1 MLTVQISGLTPHN
14 DTTPITGLLEAL
26 VSELRV
32 LRRLS
37 DGDKRPLVL
46 QRANDY
52 GHIKCTIADP
62 EEMVGSLDG
71 VTHQNGG
78 QDWMVGYY
86 VPTSEFLKMQEHTAV
101 MDAQTQGLV
110 ATCGPSGDPASM
122 RDACLFAVSPKLYAL
137 CQQVLALTLT
147 GQTAKSLIPE
157 LQAVLEQVPQGTV
170 SSPAANQKG
179 IHSVFE

>member
-1 MLTVQISGLTPHN
+1 MLTVQVSGLTPHN
-14 DTTPITGLLEAL
+14 DTTPITGLLESL

-32 LRRLS
+32 LRRIS
-37 DGDKRPLVL
+37 DGDKRPIVVQL
-46 QRANDY
+46 ASDY

-86 VPTSEFLKMQEHTAV
+86 VPTDDFLKMQEHTAV

-122 RDACLFAVSPKLYAL
+122 RDACLFAVSPKLYAI
-137 CQQVLALTLT
+137 CQQVLSLALA
-147 GQTAKSLIPE
+147 GQTAESLVPE
-157 LQAVLEQVPQGTV
+157 LQAVLEQVPQVGKE
-170 SSPAANQKG
+170 SSAGNQKG

>member
-14 DTTPITGLLEAL
+14 NTVPITGLLEEL

-32 LRRLS
+32 MRRLS
-37 DGDKRPLVL
+37 DGNVRPIVV
-46 QRANDY
+46 QRVSDF
-52 GHIKCTIADP
+52 GHIKCTISDP

-86 VPTSEFLKMQEHTAV
+86 VPTDEFLKMQEHTAV
-101 MDAQTQGLV
+101 MDARTQGLV

-137 CQQVLALTLT
+137 CQQVLALALA
-147 GQTAKSLIPE
+147 GQTVESLIPE
-157 LQAVLEQVPQGTV
+157 LQAVLEQVPQGTA
-170 SSPAANQKG
+170 SSPAANPKG

>member
-46 QRANDY
+46 QRTNDY

-62 EEMVGSLDG
+62 EEIVGSLEG
-71 VTHQNGG
+71 APHQNGG
-78 QDWMVGYY
+78 EDWMVGYY
-86 VPTSEFLKMQEHTAV
+86 VPSDEFLKMQEHTAV
-101 MDAQTQGLV
+101 MDARTQSLV

-122 RDACLFAVSPKLYAL
+122 RDACLFAVSPKLLAI
-137 CQQVLALTLT
+137 CEQVLGRTLK
-147 GQTAKSLIPE
+147 GEPVESLIPDM
-157 LQAVLEQVPQGTV
+157 QAVLSQVP
-170 SSPAANQKG
+170 SANLPADNQKG
-179 IHSVFE
+179 IHTIFE